1 MGRLIHEGT
10 RLMQMLYSVID
21 RAEFP
26 PGSGTED
33 NPFYWY
39 TYALPEG
46 EDAEDCADSECPNV
60 AHAGLVFMNEDD
72 KERWNDKQDTDET
85 IEADV
90 VFYCVMHFVPA
101 VERINSRPA

>member
-1 MGRLIHEGT
+1 
-10 RLMQMLYSVID
+10 MQMLYSDID

-26 PGSGTED
+26 PGSGTGD

-39 TYALPEG
+39 TYTVPEG
-46 EDAEDCADSECPNV
+46 EDCADPECANV
-60 AHAGLVFMNEDD
+60 AHGGLVFMKEDD
-72 KERWNDKQDTDET
+72 KVRWDENQDTGEMM
-85 IEADV
+85 EADV